1 LQQAQGFKTEE
12 TTMSRKKI
20 ALIGGGQIGGILAL
34 LAAQKELGDI
44 VVLDIPQM
52 EGQVKGKTLDQM
64 ALRPHDGYDADLT
77 GTSDYEDIRDADLIM
92 ITAGLARKPGMT
104 REDLLG
110 TNLKIMKDVA
120 ENVKRV
126 APNAFVILTT
136 NPLDAMVYAFH
147 KYSGMPKNQII
158 GMAGALDSGRFRT
171 FIAME
176 TGLSVQDVSG
186 MVMGGHGPEMLPL
199 IRTAN
204 VGGVPL
210 TALLPQERIDAII
223 KRTQEAGTEVVKL
236 LGNGSA
242 YFSPAASVIEMAE
255 AFIKDKKRVI
265 PSAALCEGEYGI
277 DGLFVGVP
285 AVIGAGGMERVIE
298 FDLTPEEQALL
309 DKTIETVKKTVA
321 ETGI

>member
-1 LQQAQGFKTEE
+1 MT
-12 TTMSRKKI
+12 RKKI

-34 LAAQKELGDI
+34 LCAQKELGDV
-44 VVLDIPQM
+44 VVLDIEPM
-52 EGQVKGKTLDQM
+52 EGQVKGKSLDMM
-64 ALRPHDGYDADLT
+64 ALRPHDGYDINLS
-77 GTSDYEDIRDADLIM
+77 GTSNYEDIRDADLIL

-110 TNLKIMKDVA
+110 TNLKIIKEVA
-120 ENVKRV
+120 ENIRKV
-126 APNAFVILTT
+126 APGAFVIMTT

-147 KYSGMPKNQII
+147 KYSGMPKNQVI

-210 TALLPQERIDAII
+210 TSLLSQERIDAII

-242 YFSPAASVIEMAE
+242 FFSPAGSVIEMAE

-285 AVIGAGGMERVIE
+285 CVIGAGGVERVVE
-298 FDLTPEEQALL
+298 FDLTPEEQILL

>member
-1 LQQAQGFKTEE
+1 
-12 TTMSRKKI
+12 MSRKKI

-44 VVLDIPQM
+44 VILDIPQM
-52 EGQVKGKTLDQM
+52 EGQVKGKALDQM
-64 ALRPHDGYDADLT
+64 ALRPHDGYDANII
-77 GTSDYEDIRDADLIM
+77 GTSDYEDIRDSDLIM

-158 GMAGALDSGRFRT
+158 GMAGALDSGRFRA

>member
-1 LQQAQGFKTEE
+1 
-12 TTMSRKKI
+12 MSRKKI

-52 EGQVKGKTLDQM
+52 EGQVKGKTLDMM
-64 ALRPHDGYDADLT
+64 ALRPHDGYDARLS
-77 GTSDYEDIRDADLIM
+77 GSSDYEDIRDADLIM

-110 TNLKIMKDVA
+110 TNLKIMQDVA

-147 KYSGMPKNQII
+147 KYSGMPKQQII

-210 TALLPQERIDAII
+210 TALLSQEKIDAVI

-255 AFIKDKKRVI
+255 AFIKDKQRVI
-265 PSAALCEGEYGI
+265 TAAALCEGEYGI

-285 AVIGAGGMERVIE
+285 TVIGGNGIEKILE
-298 FDLTPEEQALL
+298 FDLTPEEQKLL
-309 DKTIETVKKTVA
+309 DKTIETVQKTVT

>member
-1 LQQAQGFKTEE
+1 
-12 TTMSRKKI
+12 
-20 ALIGGGQIGGILAL
+20 
-34 LAAQKELGDI
+34 
-44 VVLDIPQM
+44 M
-52 EGQVKGKTLDQM
+52 EGQVKGKALDQM
-64 ALRPHDGYDADLT
+64 ALRPHDGYDANIT
-77 GTSDYEDIRDADLIM
+77 GTSDYEDIRDSDLIM

-158 GMAGALDSGRFRT
+158 GMAGALDSGRFRA

>member
-1 LQQAQGFKTEE
+1 
-12 TTMSRKKI
+12 MSRKKI

-64 ALRPHDGYDADLT
+64 ALRPHDGYDANLT

-126 APNAFVILTT
+126 APNAFVIITT

>member
-1 LQQAQGFKTEE
+1 
-12 TTMSRKKI
+12 MSRKKI
-20 ALIGGGQIGGILAL
+20 AVIGGGQIGGILAL

-44 VVLDIPQM
+44 VILDIPQM
-52 EGQVKGKTLDQM
+52 EGQVKGKALDQM
-64 ALRPHDGYDADLT
+64 ALRPHDGYDANIT
-77 GTSDYEDIRDADLIM
+77 GSSDYEDIRDSDLIM

-158 GMAGALDSGRFRT
+158 GMAGALDSGRFRA

-210 TALLPQERIDAII
+210 TSLLSQEKIDAII

-255 AFIKDKKRVI
+255 AFVKDKKRVI

-285 AVIGAGGMERVIE
+285 AVIGAGGVERVIE
-298 FDLTPEEQALL
+298 FDLTPDEQVLL
-309 DKTIETVKKTVA
+309 DKTVETVKKTVA

>member
-1 LQQAQGFKTEE
+1 MA
-12 TTMSRKKI
+12 RKKI
-20 ALIGGGQIGGILAL
+20 ALVGGGQIGGILTL
-34 LAAQKELGDI
+34 LCAQKELGDV
-44 VVLDIPQM
+44 VVLDIEPM
-52 EGQVKGKTLDQM
+52 EGQVKGKTLDMM
-64 ALRPHDGYDADLT
+64 ALRPHDGYDTNLT
-77 GTSDYEDIRDADLIM
+77 GTSDYEDIRDADVIM

-110 TNLKIMKDVA
+110 TNLKIIKEVA
-120 ENVKRV
+120 ENIKRF
-126 APNAFVILTT
+126 APNAFVIMTT

-147 KYSGMPKNQII
+147 KYSGMPKNQVI

-210 TALLPQERIDAII
+210 TSLLSQERIDAII

-242 YFSPAASVIEMAE
+242 FFSPAGSVIEMAE
-255 AFIKDKKRVI
+255 AFIKDKKRLI

-285 AVIGAGGMERVIE
+285 CVIGAGGVERVVE
-298 FDLTPEEQALL
+298 FDLTPEEQILL

>member
-1 LQQAQGFKTEE
+1 
-12 TTMSRKKI
+12 MV
-20 ALIGGGQIGGILAL
+20 GGGQIGGILAL
-34 LAAQKELGDI
+34 LCAQKELGDV
-44 VVLDIPQM
+44 VVLDIEPMQ
-52 EGQVKGKTLDQM
+52 GQVKGKTLDMM
-64 ALRPHDGYDADLT
+64 ALRPHDGYDTTLT
-77 GTSDYEDIRDADLIM
+77 GTSDYEDIRGADVIL

-110 TNLKIMKDVA
+110 TNLKIIKDVA
-120 ENVKRV
+120 ENIKRV
-126 APNAFVILTT
+126 APNAFVIMTT

-147 KYSGMPKNQII
+147 KFSGMPKNQLV

-204 VGGVPL
+204 IGGVPL
-210 TALLPQERIDAII
+210 TSILPKERIDAII

-242 YFSPAASVIEMAE
+242 YFSPAASTIEMAE
-255 AFIKDKKRVI
+255 A
-265 PSAALCEGEYGI
+265 L
-277 DGLFVGVP
+277 
-285 AVIGAGGMERVIE
+285 
-298 FDLTPEEQALL
+298 
-309 DKTIETVKKTVA
+309 
-321 ETGI
+321 

>member
-1 LQQAQGFKTEE
+1 
-12 TTMSRKKI
+12 MSRKKI
-20 ALIGGGQIGGILAL
+20 AVIGGGQIGGILAL

-44 VVLDIPQM
+44 VILDIPQM
-52 EGQVKGKTLDQM
+52 EGQVKGKALDQM
-64 ALRPHDGYDADLT
+64 ALRPHDGYDANIT
-77 GTSDYEDIRDADLIM
+77 GSSDYEDIRDSDLIM

-158 GMAGALDSGRFRT
+158 GMAGALDSGRFRA

-210 TALLPQERIDAII
+210 TALLSQEKIDAII

-255 AFIKDKKRVI
+255 AFVKDKKRVI

-285 AVIGAGGMERVIE
+285 AVIGAGGVERVVE
-298 FDLTPEEQALL
+298 FDLTPDEQVLL
-309 DKTIETVKKTVA
+309 DKTVETVKKTVA